1 MRRISSAVLISV
13 LAVCIAST
21 AFANGISYRT
31 PKKSITL
38 RAARKPC
45 VSKPISEYI
54 EDGLAMA
61 LDIPLAL
68 MSPVLCPIAGP
79 VIDAIDP
86 VEKKS
91 FRLRCPRK

>member
-1 MRRISSAVLISV
+1 MRRFSAAVIISV
-13 LAVCIAST
+13 LAVCLTST
-21 AFANGISYRT
+21 VFANGISYRT

-38 RAARKPC
+38 RAASRPC

-68 MSPVLCPIAGP
+68 MSPVLCPILGP
-79 VIDAIDP
+79 VIDAVDP
-86 VEKKS
+86 VHKKS
-91 FRLRCPRK
+91 FPRRGSRK